1 MFDLGKIQYKS
12 ANETTF
18 LPIRLTVIKR
28 LTKCNVRV
36 KIPQAKWEKV
46 FANHISV
53 KGLVFKICKEFL
65 QLNSKKTT
73 QLKMSRGS
81 K

>member
-1 MFDLGKIQYKS
+1 MFNLGKIQYKS

-36 KIPQAKWEKV
+36 KIPQAEWEKV
-46 FANHISV
+46 FAVHVSV
-53 KGLVFKICKEFL
+53 KGLVSKICKELL